1 MSTSRVALTGKTR
14 TCPHCK
20 ATILESASVCPACQH
35 HLRFDPKAI
44 VERRLQP
51 AFSALRVEGGFKHPV
66 GGEPWEYA
74 VVVSI
79 RNDRGEELARKVVGV
94 GALAPNEGRQ
104 VMVSVDVFT
113 ATGPVVEVERRTD
126 PSHAP
131 ERKATPAPAPAPAE
145 RKELPEPQRSLQSMA
160 QQTKDK
166 LKPPK

>member
-1 MSTSRVALTGKTR
+1 MNTGRVVLTGKTR

-20 ATILESASVCPACQH
+20 STILESASVCPACQH

-66 GGEPWEYA
+66 AGEAWEYS

-79 RNDRGEELARKVVGV
+79 RNDRGEELERKVVGV
-94 GALAPNEGRQ
+94 GALAPNEGRT

-113 ATGPVVEVERRTD
+113 ATGPVVEVERRANT
-126 PSHAP
+126 SHATD
-131 ERKATPAPAPAPAE
+131 RKPAD

>member
-1 MSTSRVALTGKTR
+1 MNTGRVVLTGKTR
-14 TCPHCK
+14 VCPHCK
-20 ATILESASVCPACQH
+20 STILESSSVCPACQH

-66 GGEPWEYA
+66 GGEPWEYS
-74 VVVSI
+74 VVISI

-94 GALAPNEGRQ
+94 GALGPNEGRT
-104 VMVSVDVFT
+104 VTVSVDVFT
-113 ATGPVVEVERRTD
+113 ATGPAVEVERRADTSQATAD
-126 PSHAP
+126 KKPAQ
-131 ERKATPAPAPAPAE
+131 TPAAE
-145 RKELPEPQRSLQSMA
+145 KKELPEPQRSLQSLA

>member
-1 MSTSRVALTGKTR
+1 VNTSRVALTGKTR

-20 ATILESASVCPACQH
+20 ATILESSSVCPACQH
-35 HLRFDPKAI
+35 HLRFDSKAI

-51 AFSALRVEGGFKHPV
+51 AFSALRVEGGFKHPA
-66 GGEPWEYA
+66 GGEPWEYS

-113 ATGPVVEVERRTD
+113 ATGPVVEVERRADTTQ
-126 PSHAP
+126 AP
-131 ERKATPAPAPAPAE
+131 DKKARPVATAAE
-145 RKELPEPQRSLQSMA
+145 IKDLPEPQRSLQTLA